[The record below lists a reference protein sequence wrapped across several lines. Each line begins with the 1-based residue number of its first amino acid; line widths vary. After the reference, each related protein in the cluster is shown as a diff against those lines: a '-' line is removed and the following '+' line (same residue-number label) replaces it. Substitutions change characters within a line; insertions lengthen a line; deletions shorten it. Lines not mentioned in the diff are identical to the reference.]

1 MADPSSI
8 DLSGAVAFLP
18 GVHQDHTRRANDG
31 REPPQDRYS
40 EDAITLIN
48 WVQGPADSRGDA
60 GFKDNSR
67 LWMHYIRP
75 MFGYDP
81 VACRRIREVVGRSDR
96 AGACT
101 VEEAYEA
108 GERLTFQF
116 IVRMIRA
123 APDPSHLDQ
132 ATLARILFL
141 VGALVHAVQD
151 KKHLEGSSEGINSH
165 DHTIL
170 FHWVTDICPSRGM
183 SERSVQRTVEFL
195 GHFEE
200 FLDGELGPE
209 MGRSVVGQFR
219 GFDLQENESVEG
231 FYSDAFMDE
240 TLPRFQPYERNWLFA
255 VGAAGG
261 VGWRNGDGFLLTTID
276 TRFRYL
282 ISGGLFPLG
291 PGLRLSAERFSEDH
305 SAVSFIPTV
314 GTTLLRIPH
323 WSLSLDGGA
332 GVGRDFHRNGE
343 DSWRLA
349 WLVGARAAFLPVTG
363 DGGLKFTVA
372 LNYGDAATTLIGLQY
387 DTDFEVGPPP
397 R

>member
-1 MADPSSI
+1 MADPSPV

-18 GVHQDHTRRANDG
+18 GIHQDHTRRANDG
-31 REPPQDRYS
+31 REPLQDRYS

-48 WVQGPADSRGDA
+48 RVQGPADSRGDA
-60 GFKDNSR
+60 GFKDNTR
-67 LWMHYIRP
+67 LWMHYIKP

-81 VACRRIREVVGRSDR
+81 AACRRIREVVGRSDA

-108 GERLTFQF
+108 GERLTFQS
-116 IVRMIRA
+116 IARMIRE
-123 APDPSHLDQ
+123 APDPSRLDQ
-132 ATLARILFL
+132 TTLARILFL
-141 VGALVHAVQD
+141 VGALVHAIQD
-151 KKHLEGSSEGINSH
+151 KKHLEGSPEGINSH

-209 MGRSVVGQFR
+209 MGRSVVGQLR
-219 GFDLQENESVEG
+219 GFDLQGNESVEG

-261 VGWRNGDGFLLTTID
+261 VGWRNGDAFLLTTID

-282 ISGGLFPLG
+282 ISGGLVPLG
-291 PGLRLSAERFSEDH
+291 LGLRLTTERSLDGVT
-305 SAVSFIPTV
+305 AVGVMPTF
-314 GTTLLRIPH
+314 GGTLLRIPH
-323 WSLSLDGGA
+323 WSLSLDTGIGLRHHFSA
-332 GVGRDFHRNGE
+332 QE
-343 DSWRLA
+343 DRWQMSWLF
-349 WLVGARAAFLPVTG
+349 LGARVAFLPITE
-363 DGGLKFTVA
+363 DRHLKFTTTF
-372 LNYGDAATTLIGLQY
+372 NWGDSISALIGLQY
-387 DTDFEVGPPP
+387 DTDFETAPP